1 MKRVILGLLMTFTF
15 APLLAQF
22 SRLHVKSPS
31 AGTVAISAGGVANK
45 VIGLQHDGT
54 AGIISAT
61 TLDGGSQFTPL
72 KFNTAGITRVTIFEN
87 GFVGIGTTTVP
98 TAELTVAGK
107 VHAREVKVNV
117 TAGSGPD
124 YVFLDNYQLRT
135 LRELSTYIN
144 QHRHLPDVPTAIE
157 MESEGVNISEMNML
171 LLRKV
176 EELTLYLLEQDKQ
189 MEAMSAKVLEL
200 QEEIAELKAI
210 R

>member
-15 APLLAQF
+15 APMLAQF
-22 SRLHVKSPS
+22 SRLHVKAPS
-31 AGTVAISAGGVANK
+31 AGIVAISAGGVANK

-61 TLDGGSQFTPL
+61 TLDGGSQYTPL
-72 KFNTAGITRVTIFEN
+72 KFNTAGLTRVTIFEN
-87 GFVGIGTTTVP
+87 GFVGIGTTAVP

-135 LRELSTYIN
+135 LRELSIYIN

-157 MESEGVNISEMNML
+157 MESDGVNISEMNML

-176 EELTLYLLEQDKQ
+176 EELTLYLLEENKQ
-189 MEAMSAKVLEL
+189 MEAIRAKVIEL
-200 QEEIAELKAI
+200 QEEIGELKAK